1 MGSFPA
7 SSSAVGLAYRLLWC
21 YFRFDS
27 RLMIDVGGQKSPQQ
41 IYFGADSRVADPARF
56 VVPIEAIAGVFFVSI
71 ALMFV
76 GLGPGHG
83 PAV

>member
-1 MGSFPA
+1 
-7 SSSAVGLAYRLLWC
+7 
-21 YFRFDS
+21 
-27 RLMIDVGGQKSPQQ
+27 MIDVGGQKSPQQ

-71 ALMFV
+71 ALLFV